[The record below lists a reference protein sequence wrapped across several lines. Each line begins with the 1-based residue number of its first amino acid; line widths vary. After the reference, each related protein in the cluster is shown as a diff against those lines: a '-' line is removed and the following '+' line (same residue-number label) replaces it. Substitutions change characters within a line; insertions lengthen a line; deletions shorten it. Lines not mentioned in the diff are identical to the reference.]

1 MAVARLLLFLLFL
14 PAALHGQ
21 QIILTGR
28 VLDPSGNTLSN
39 ATIHVS
45 SQDQT
50 LATATSGPD
59 GRFTVKLSSWGE
71 FVLRAEAPGFRA
83 VVRPISLRKAN
94 NSVIEIRMS
103 QIAPRVENVTV
114 SADVNASDVLSPDP
128 NDHKYACSDVRPHVP
143 PLRPAG

>member
-45 SQDQT
+45 
-50 LATATSGPD
+50 
-59 GRFTVKLSSWGE
+59 
-71 FVLRAEAPGFRA
+71 
-83 VVRPISLRKAN
+83 
-94 NSVIEIRMS
+94 
-103 QIAPRVENVTV
+103 PRT
-114 SADVNASDVLSPDP
+114 
-128 NDHKYACSDVRPHVP
+128 KRW
-143 PLRPAG
+143 LRPRPVQMVDLQ